1 MMKTLQRLG
10 RSLMLPVAVMPAAAV
25 LMGVGYWIGNVIP
38 GAAGFATFLLS
49 AGEAII
55 GNIPILFAVGIAFG
69 MSKDQNGA
77 AALTGL
83 VAFFTVTTILAPEAV
98 ASIGLLGQLSDVQ
111 ELAFSR
117 IDNAFIGIM
126 SGCIAYNVY
135 NKFHKTELPTFLAFF
150 SGRRAVPII
159 VSAIMCVVALI
170 LMFVW
175 PVIFGWLITF
185 GEAIAGLGAFGA
197 GLYGFFNRLLLPL
210 GLHHALNAVFWFDFV
225 GINDLGNWFGAG
237 EGVVGTTG
245 MYMAGFF
252 PIMMFGLPGACLAM
266 WKTAKDKNKKIV
278 LGIMMSA
285 AFASFF
291 TGITEPVEFAF
302 MFVAPLL
309 YVVHAVLTGI
319 SLIIAASFSWLS
331 GFGFSAGA
339 IDFFLSTANPF
350 ATNWWMLLLLGVVYF
365 FVYFFIFT
373 GLIKAFNLKTPG
385 REEDTEEADADAVLD
400 TSDYATVAKK
410 IIEGLG
416 GKDNIA
422 SHEYCATRV
431 RAEVKDYLLVD
442 EKIIK
447 SAGIAGIVR
456 PSKSSVQIVV
466 GTKVQ
471 FVADAMDELLK

>member
-10 RSLMLPVAVMPAAAV
+10 RSLMLPVAVMPAAAI
-25 LMGVGYWIGNVIP
+25 LMGLGYWIDNVAP
-38 GAAGFATFLLS
+38 GASGFATFLLT
-49 AGEAII
+49 AGDAII
-55 GNIPILFAVGIAFG
+55 GNIPVLFAVGIAFG

-77 AALTGL
+77 AALAGL
-83 VAFFTVTTILAPEAV
+83 VAYFTVTTLLSPGAV
-98 ASIGLLGQLSDVQ
+98 ANIGLLGQLSDIQ

-117 IDNAFIGIM
+117 IENAFIGIL

-135 NKFHKTELPTFLAFF
+135 NKFHKTELPTFLSFF

-159 VSAIMCVVALI
+159 VSAIMCLVAI
-170 LMFVW
+170 VLMFIW
-175 PVIFGWLITF
+175 PIIFGWLVAF
-185 GEAIAGLGAFGA
+185 GEVVAGLGPWGA
-197 GLYGFFNRLLLPL
+197 GIYGFFNRLLIPL
-210 GLHHALNAVFWFDFV
+210 GLHHALNSVFWFDFV

-237 EGVVGTTG
+237 GGVVGTTG

-252 PIMMFGLPGACLAM
+252 PVMMFGLPGACLAM
-266 WKTAKDKNKKIV
+266 WRTAKDKNKKVV

-291 TGITEPVEFAF
+291 TGITEPIEFTF

-309 YVVHAVLTGI
+309 YVVHALLTGI
-319 SLIIAASFSWLS
+319 SLVIAASFSWLS

-350 ATNWWMLLLLGVVYF
+350 ATNWWMLLVLGVAYFFIYF
-365 FVYFFIFT
+365 FVFT
-373 GLIKAFNLKTPG
+373 GLIKVFNLKTPG
-385 REEDTEEADADAVLD
+385 REEDTEEADAGAVLD
-400 TSDYATVAKK
+400 TSDYSTVAKT

-422 SHEYCATRV
+422 SFEYCATRV
-431 RAEVKDYLLVD
+431 RAEVKDYLQVD
-442 EKIIK
+442 EKVIK

-456 PSKSSVQIVV
+456 PSKTSVQVVV

-471 FVADAMDELLK
+471 FVADEMEEQLK